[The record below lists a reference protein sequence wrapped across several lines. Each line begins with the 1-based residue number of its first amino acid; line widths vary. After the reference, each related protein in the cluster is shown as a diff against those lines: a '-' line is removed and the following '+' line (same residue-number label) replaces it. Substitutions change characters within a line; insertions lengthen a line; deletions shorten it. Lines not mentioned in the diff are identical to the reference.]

1 MTGRHKRHFAHKNER
16 GTTVLVVVL
25 VTTLITAI
33 GIFAVRNVTQID
45 QAVGYSR
52 QSAQTVALAEL
63 GTTAAMAEVADTGT
77 RYSTEMGRRATNST
91 TLPAF
96 RCGAN
101 MGTST
106 VPDDAGT
113 TCYPLAQG
121 RIEANTTSNGGE
133 TLLEPTVANGDTGSF
148 GPLAGTTGSVV
159 IELTEKRPTNIPIPG
174 TKAGDSAFDVT
185 VTTTGIVSP
194 DTGAACGAI
203 SGMTVKKVMRAHV
216 IIPPEPGT

>member
-1 MTGRHKRHFAHKNER
+1 MTQRQSRRLARKNER
-16 GTTVLVVVL
+16 GTTVVVVVM

-33 GIFAVRNVTQID
+33 GVFAVRNVTQVD

-52 QSAQTVALAEL
+52 QSGQTNALAEL
-63 GTTAAMAEVADTGT
+63 GTTAAMAEIADTGT
-77 RYSTEMGRRATNST
+77 RYSSEMSRKATDDP
-91 TLPAF
+91 LKPAF
-96 RCGAN
+96 KCGSNKDLLVGA
-101 MGTST
+101 
-106 VPDDAGT
+106 

-121 RIEANTTSNGGE
+121 RIEANTTSHGGE

-174 TKAGDSAFDVT
+174 AKAGDSAFDVT
-185 VTTTGIVSP
+185 VTTTGIVNPITSTSDP
-194 DTGAACGAI
+194 CADSV

>member
-1 MTGRHKRHFAHKNER
+1 MTGHKRRHFARKNQR
-16 GTTVLVVVL
+16 GTTVLVVVM

-33 GIFAVRNVTQID
+33 GVFAVRNVTQID

-52 QSAQTVALAEL
+52 QSGQTNALAEL
-63 GTTAAMAEVADTGT
+63 GTTAAMAEIADTGT
-77 RYSTEMGRRATNST
+77 RYSGEMSRRASGNAVS
-91 TLPAF
+91 PAF
-96 RCGAN
+96 RCSAN
-101 MGTST
+101 MNLL
-106 VPDDAGT
+106 AGA

-121 RIEANTTSNGGE
+121 RIEANTTSHGGE

-174 TKAGDSAFDVT
+174 AKAGDSAYDVT

-194 DTGAACGAI
+194 ITSTSDPCGDSVA
-203 SGMTVKKVMRAHV
+203 GMTVKKVMRAHV
-216 IIPPEPGT
+216 IIPPDPGT